1 MSTNNFI
8 KPMAMVACVVAGDK
22 FILGETDMNSSMY
35 LGVAGGAGV
44 FAAQMLAPSLPF
56 EQYLPTSDFTDAKSL
71 ELRLLELGGAVS
83 LGFVI
88 NKFIL
93 NNDPYLSIRMNKI
106 ALLAGADFAAE
117 YIDDYMAG
125 RALSFF
131 K

>member
-1 MSTNNFI
+1 
-8 KPMAMVACVVAGDK
+8 
-22 FILGETDMNSSMY
+22 MY

-56 EQYLPTSDFTDAKSL
+56 EQYLPTSDFTDAKTL
-71 ELRLLELGGAVS
+71 ELRLLELGGAVG